1 MKTAKLFQKKAAIDS
16 IFLFSI
22 ILLTILGVIT
32 MISVSLDKNGMI
44 LWEGR
49 LQKQL
54 IYVFVGILFFYIFSF
69 LDANIF
75 RSYFISGGLY
85 LLSILALI
93 LTKLVGPSI
102 NGVNRWLI
110 IGGIQIQP
118 SEFAKLALILLV
130 AGLYANKENENQYKI
145 AIYSVF
151 LSLPVIF
158 FVFIEPHGSMSVLI
172 TLLVFLINLFVLQ
185 GLQKHLV
192 LMLILIGNII
202 GVIWVGYKQL
212 LLGTGIM
219 SLNFL
224 VTIFFLFSKRIAW
237 SKVLLST
244 YLLSLL
250 MGLMTYVLIPV
261 AWNHVLHDY
270 QKERIETFLHPEKAT
285 RDESLNLQQ
294 SIVAVGSGRILGKG
308 WGSGTQSKLR
318 FLPEYNTDF
327 IFASYAE
334 QFGLIGD
341 LLLLA
346 VFLVL
351 ILKLLQYAFES
362 KYNVFFGVFLL
373 GLAIQFTL
381 EVLIS
386 IGTNIGLVPVTGLP
400 LPFFSFGGTIALT
413 TYISLGIAFSMIKSL
428 REDNLNKY
436 VDNNSFLI

>member
-1 MKTAKLFQKKAAIDS
+1 MMTKVFQKKSVIDS
-16 IFLFSI
+16 VFLFSI
-22 ILLTILGVIT
+22 ILLTILGIIT
-32 MISVSLDKNGMI
+32 MVSVSLDKNGMI

-54 IYVFVGILFFYIFSF
+54 LYVFIGILLFFLFSS

-85 LLSILALI
+85 LLTLFALL
-93 LTKLVGPSI
+93 LTKIAGPTI
-102 NGVNRWLI
+102 NGVNRWLL

-118 SEFAKLALILLV
+118 SEFAKVVLILLI
-130 AGLYANKENENQYKI
+130 AGLYANNENENQYKI
-145 AIYSVF
+145 AINSIL
-151 LSLPVIF
+151 LSLPIIF
-158 FVFIEPHGSMSVLI
+158 LVFIEPHGSMSILI
-172 TLLVFLINLFVLQ
+172 TILVFLINLFVLQ
-185 GLQKHLV
+185 DLEKHIV
-192 LMLILIGNII
+192 LMLILTGNII
-202 GVIWVGYKQL
+202 GII
-212 LLGTGIM
+212 LLGYNQIFVGGGIM
-219 SLNFL
+219 LFNFL
-224 VTIFFLFSKRIAW
+224 ITLLFLFGKRISW
-237 SKVLLST
+237 SKILLST
-244 YLLSLL
+244 YILSLL
-250 MGLMTYVLIPV
+250 LGLMTYALIPI
-261 AWNHVLHDY
+261 AWDHLLHDY

-285 RDESLNLQQ
+285 KDESLNLQQ

-341 LLLLA
+341 LLLLFT
-346 VFLVL
+346 FLIL

-362 KYNVFFGVFLL
+362 KYNVFYSVFLL
-373 GLAIQFTL
+373 GLALLFAL
-381 EVLIS
+381 EILIS
-386 IGTNIGLVPVTGLP
+386 VGTNIGLVPVTGLP

-413 TYISLGIAFSMIKSL
+413 TYIALGIAFSMIKSL